1 MTVRGMS
8 GSVYRIV
15 WMEWVRVDACVHV
28 RVKIE
33 HAVYLPE
40 LHVVIEGF
48 VVAAER
54 YFYCSST

>member
-1 MTVRGMS
+1 MS

-15 WMEWVRVDACVHV
+15 WIGRVLVDACEAIWI
-28 RVKIE
+28 KIE

-48 VVAAER
+48 VVAAKR

>member
-1 MTVRGMS
+1 MS